1 MGRLSVRRLGPSQR
15 IALLTGAVAAAAV
28 TLFVIV
34 VAPLSAAPAA
44 VTLPWVLWA
53 ALFAA
58 SEVLV
63 VHVQW
68 KREGHTF
75 SASDLVLAA
84 GLVLALP
91 SELILAQVVGTAAAL
106 VLHRRQRGL
115 TLFFDVAQ
123 FALTGGIA
131 TIVFHVLTGPLGP
144 TWSWVGQLA
153 AIAAATLAAALSTVA
168 VMSIA

>member
-1 MGRLSVRRLGPSQR
+1 MTTTVTNGGLMERLSVRRLGPSQR

-34 VAPLSAAPAA
+34 VAPLSAAPTA

-68 KREGHTF
+68 KREVQTF

-84 GLVLALP
+84 GLVLAVP
-91 SELILAQVVGTAAAL
+91 SDLVLAQVLGTGAAL
-106 VLHRRQRGL
+106 VIHRRQRGL
-115 TLFFDVAQ
+115 KLVFNVAQ
-123 FALTGGIA
+123 FASSDSSSSQAKPTCASRIA
-131 TIVFHVLTGPLGP
+131 RRLHSTST
-144 TWSWVGQLA
+144 SCA
-153 AIAAATLAAALSTVA
+153 ARR
-168 VMSIA
+168 